1 MQMDWSYVGAVVITG
16 LVIVFVALILLIAA
30 VWLMGKIFSAINAG
44 KNTKNTVS
52 EASPKAEIKP
62 AAPAEIKTAVSEAAL
77 VSEADDDT
85 EIIAVIAAAVAAM
98 SAECGKT
105 LSIRSITPVS
115 RKTRSNAWARAAAA
129 ESTRAF

>member
-44 KNTKNTVS
+44 KNTVS

-62 AAPAEIKTAVSEAAL
+62 AAPAEIKTAVPEAAL
-77 VSEADDDT
+77 VPEADDDT

-98 SAECGKT
+98 SAECGKP